1 MQNYFQNMFPL
12 LHVFGVLFSSF
23 LVYRVHV
30 LYRVDND
37 RFVETEGVSSEDPKQ
52 KFDEGKGHL
61 TY

>member
-1 MQNYFQNMFPL
+1 MLLPL

-23 LVYRVHV
+23 LVYRMHV

-37 RFVETEGVSSEDPKQ
+37 RFVEIEGVSSEDPKQ
-52 KFDEGKGHL
+52 KFTEGKCPL